1 MTWEILLLGFA
12 IGVLSGIIGIGG
24 GVILIPALIWMLGM
38 SQRKAQGTSLA
49 ALLLP
54 VGIFAFWT
62 YYREG
67 EADLRVGLLVAA
79 GFAVGGLFGGWGAQY
94 VPELWLRRIFAVTLI
109 TLGAKMLFTK

>member
-12 IGVLSGIIGIGG
+12 IGAISGIIGIGG
-24 GVILIPALIWMLGM
+24 GVLLIPALIWLLGM

-54 VGIFAFWT
+54 VGIFAFWA

-67 EADLRVGLLVAA
+67 NADLRVGLLVAA

-94 VPELWLRRIFAVTLI
+94 VSELWLRRIFAATLI